1 MLRGSHTLL
10 HILVAFSSICQIFA
24 EGDSQKVLVL
34 TDANFDQYTAE
45 GAWLVEFFA
54 PW

>member
-1 MLRGSHTLL
+1 MLRGFRTLV
-10 HILVAFSSICQIFA
+10 HVLVVLSSIFQSFA
-24 EGDSQKVLVL
+24 EADSQKVLVL

-45 GAWLVEFFA
+45 GAWLIEFFA

>member
-1 MLRGSHTLL
+1 MLRGFHTLI
-10 HILVAFSSICQIFA
+10 HVLVVFFSIFQSFA
-24 EGDSQKVLVL
+24 EADSQKVRVL

-45 GAWLVEFFA
+45 GAWLIEFYA